1 MSNKNTSYLLPPN
14 SSLPFELSD
23 YVLEKYFRE
32 TGERQGWLPE
42 NNKAAVLAVSGGGDS
57 VALLWL
63 FKKFY
68 RGQIFVVHINH
79 GIRGQESD
87 LDERFVA
94 DFAKSLGLTFFSRK
108 IDVPSMAL
116 KGESL
121 EAAARRLRIEAI
133 CEVTKNFF
141 EKFSQCNIFLG
152 HNRDDLAETVLFNIL
167 RGTGIRGS
175 AGMTESTE
183 YNGLN
188 FYRPLLGLR
197 REFLRDILRVRNIQ
211 WREDSTNENTIYTRN
226 FIRLKLLPLIERK
239 INSSAIE
246 HIAAFGEDM
255 RKIRTQED
263 ERSRELLEICRENTV
278 PNLVLNRKILRGF
291 NDEERALVIREAGR
305 ILELKTLSR
314 KRCSEL
320 SNLIYKPSNFIFQ
333 WCRDMTVKS
342 EKGKVIFEK
351 KIFERSTDNNAD
363 RKRN

>member
-1 MSNKNTSYLLPPN
+1 MENKKEI
-14 SSLPFELSD
+14 PFELSD
-23 YVLEKYFRE
+23 YVLEKYFRK

-42 NNKAAVLAVSGGGDS
+42 NNNAAVLAVSGGGDS
-57 VALLWL
+57 VTLLWL

-68 RGQIFVVHINH
+68 CGQVFVIHINH

-87 LDERFVA
+87 LDERLVA

-121 EAAARRLRIEAI
+121 EAAARRLRIESI

-175 AGMTESTE
+175 VGITESTE

-197 REFLRDILRVRNIQ
+197 RGFLRDILSVRNIQ
-211 WREDSTNENTIYTRN
+211 WREDSTNEDVKYTRN
-226 FIRLKLLPLIERK
+226 FIRLKLLPLIESK
-239 INSSAIE
+239 INSLAVE
-246 HIAAFGEDM
+246 HLAAFGEDM
-255 RKIRTQED
+255 RQVRTQED
-263 ERSRELLEICRENTV
+263 ERSRELLNMCKENTASGIFI
-278 PNLVLNRKILRGF
+278 LNRKILRGF
-291 NDEERALVIREAGR
+291 NDGERALVIREAGR
-305 ILELKTLSR
+305 ILGLKTLSR
-314 KRCSEL
+314 ERCSEL
-320 SNLIYKPSNFIFQ
+320 SNLFCKQSNFIFQ
-333 WCRDMTVKS
+333 WCGGMTVKS
-342 EKGKVIFEK
+342 EKGKIIFV
-351 KIFERSTDNNAD
+351 NGA
-363 RKRN
+363 